1 MIDLN
6 EYKTKRDCSSC
17 GSFVMLGSYRRGME
31 DEVTVFGICKSNGE
45 KVKYLKKISDG
56 KESEQRGI

>member
-6 EYKTKRDCSSC
+6 DYKAREECSVC
-17 GSFVMLGSYRRGME
+17 GKFIRLGSYRRGME
-31 DEVTVFGICKSNGE
+31 NEVAIFGVCNIDGE
-45 KVKYLKKISDG
+45 KVKFLKKISDG

>member
-1 MIDLN
+1 
-6 EYKTKRDCSSC
+6 
-17 GSFVMLGSYRRGME
+17 MLGSYRRGME
-31 DEVTVFGICKSNGE
+31 DEVTVFGICKSDGK

>member
-6 EYKTKRDCSSC
+6 EYKTKRDCQAC
-17 GSFVMLGSYRRGME
+17 DSFVRLGSYRRGME
-31 DEVTVFGICKSNGE
+31 DEVTVFGLCKRKKK
-45 KVKYLKKISDG
+45 KVKYLEKISDG

>member
-6 EYKTKRDCSSC
+6 EYNTNTECLICENFMR
-17 GSFVMLGSYRRGME
+17 LGSYRRGME
-31 DEVTVFGICKSNGE
+31 NEVAIFGVCNIDGE
-45 KVKYLKKISDG
+45 KVKFLKKISDG